1 MTNARPDLD
10 RVVRFYDTHP
20 IHEAQILEGIRAKG
34 VPLEGLSEDVLK
46 EHDQDHFGGLE
57 ATDILAQA
65 AGIGS
70 ASRVLDVCSGVG
82 GPARYLAHRYGCR
95 VTGIDLTASR
105 HDTAVRLTKLVKLD
119 HLVDFRCANAL
130 AMPFVD
136 ETFDVVIGQ
145 EAWVHVPGKAGL
157 IGECVR
163 VLRRGGRIA
172 FTDVLARTSL
182 APPVRERLTRDMA
195 FASIATLDEYR
206 RQLGEAGCEV
216 VRCEDLSAEWTEI
229 LKRRLAMYR
238 SLKGTTI
245 ARFGEAHFRR
255 WDRTYSFF
263 VGLFAAGS
271 LGGGRLVA
279 QRVPSR

>member
-1 MTNARPDLD
+1 MTNARPELD

-20 IHEAQILEGIRAKG
+20 IHGAQILEAIREKG
-34 VPLEGLSEDVLK
+34 VPLEGLTEEVLK

-57 ATDILAQA
+57 AIDILAQQ
-65 AGIGS
+65 AGIDR

-95 VTGIDLTASR
+95 VTGIDLTTSR
-105 HDTAVRLTKLVKLD
+105 HETAVYLTKLVKLD
-119 HLVDFRCANAL
+119 HLADFRCADAL
-130 AMPFVD
+130 AMPFAD

-145 EAWVHVPGKAGL
+145 EAWVHVPDKPGL

-182 APPVRERLTRDMA
+182 ASAVLERLTRDMA
-195 FASIATLDEYR
+195 FTSIATLEEYR
-206 RQLGEAGCEV
+206 RLLGEAGCEV
-216 VRCEDLSAEWTEI
+216 LGSEDLSAEWTEI
-229 LKRRLAMYR
+229 LKRRLEMYR
-238 SLKGTTI
+238 GLKGTTV

-255 WDRTYSFF
+255 WDETYSFF

-279 QRVPSR
+279 ERVPAR